1 LYREEGTTNESI
13 IKEHILRTDSTV
25 LVSPSLTMG
34 LDLKGELGKWQ
45 IIIKL
50 PYLPLGNKRI
60 KMLADKDKDWY
71 RMKMLI
77 TLIQAAGRC
86 TRTKEDESCTY
97 ILDGLASKIINDC
110 KDKLPKH
117 FLDRIYRSE

>member
-1 LYREEGTTNESI
+1 
-13 IKEHILRTDSTV
+13 
-25 LVSPSLTMG
+25 MG
-34 LDLKGELGKWQ
+34 LDLKGDLGKWQ

-60 KMLADKDKDWY
+60 KMLSEKDKDWY

-86 TRTKEDESCTY
+86 TRTKDDESCTY

-110 KDKLPKH
+110 RDKLPKH
-117 FLDRIYRSE
+117 FLDRIYRSA